1 LGPASQK
8 KSQLRT
14 TDAETNGPT
23 VGEAEEMTS
32 VMIED
37 VTVTTQII
45 VGALDAV
52 VDKMRITALT
62 TLTREMRRG
71 DKRRLRNR

>member
-1 LGPASQK
+1 
-8 KSQLRT
+8 
-14 TDAETNGPT
+14 
-23 VGEAEEMTS
+23 MTS

-45 VGALDAV
+45 VDALDAV
-52 VDKMRITALT
+52 ADEMRITVLT
-62 TLTREMRRG
+62 TLNREMRRG